1 MRRRGCDSRRALHF
15 PNTRRAPACAVES
28 PKLNRVGAAP
38 TRRAIG
44 GTCAVAA
51 RLPRKKSAMGA
62 TPFASTN
69 SRKRGCWDNGVLGG
83 NGRPANP
90 ISHFPSPHFPNSSRV
105 MIRRVGCNPAVVKR
119 SGSRRVVHYH
129 HHPPFAGTRK
139 IAIRPAWDRETLGAE
154 PGCPTIS
161 TPRSSTTER
170 RTSKARVAGENPAG
184 EAKFSRFV
192 DS

>member
-1 MRRRGCDSRRALHF
+1 MRRRGCDSRRALQFAGWGDGVVGFWSDELIRLSHPPSTPTPHF
-15 PNTRRAPACAVES
+15 
-28 PKLNRVGAAP
+28 LL
-38 TRRAIG
+38 G

-69 SRKRGCWDNGVLGG
+69 SRKRGGWDNGVLGG

-170 RTSKARVAGENPAG
+170 RDRNSTRLNS
-184 EAKFSRFV
+184 SH
-192 DS
+192 